1 MPQDNPT
8 GAHERRRRQI
18 GGWLS
23 LTSRQ
28 PAPVDRPGPVETA
41 SEAPEGRAEET
52 DPFPRLKA

>member
-1 MPQDNPT
+1 MQRNDPA
-8 GAHERRRRQI
+8 GAHERRMRQI

-28 PAPVDRPGPVETA
+28 PEPVDRPGPVETA
-41 SEAPEGRAEET
+41 SEAPEGTAEET